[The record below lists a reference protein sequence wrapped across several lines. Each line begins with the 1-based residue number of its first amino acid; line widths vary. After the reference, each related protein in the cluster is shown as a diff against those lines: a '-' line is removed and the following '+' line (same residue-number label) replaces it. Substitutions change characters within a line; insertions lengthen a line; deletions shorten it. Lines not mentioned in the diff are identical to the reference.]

1 MMLKEIIYVFDAVV
15 RNEYRGSYVATV
27 VVETNE
33 FSYYISVILY
43 RFTQYNY
50 EVTSSY
56 NN

>member
-15 RNEYRGSYVATV
+15 RNENRGSYVATV

-43 RFTQYNY
+43 RFTQYNHEEY
-50 EVTSSY
+50 VLL
-56 NN
+56 